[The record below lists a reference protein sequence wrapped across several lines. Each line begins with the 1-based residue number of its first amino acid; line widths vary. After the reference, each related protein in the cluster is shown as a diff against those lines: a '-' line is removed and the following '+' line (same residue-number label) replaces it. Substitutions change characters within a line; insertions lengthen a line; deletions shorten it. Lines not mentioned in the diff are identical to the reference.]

1 MLDAGNGR
9 VDACG
14 YRRAEE
20 EGEFSLCVWVGG
32 RSGDRGATQIKVPV
46 ATSRYL
52 LW

>member
-9 VDACG
+9 ADACG

-32 RSGDRGATQIKVPV
+32 RSGDRGATQIKVYSYLEGP
-46 ATSRYL
+46 L